1 MVGGEPSSVTPPTAP
16 RHTGRAKEARG
27 TASQPPKFIGRE
39 ETYLASS
46 DDPLAYGRVSVILAA
61 HDSKG
66 RECCIKLFKERLE
79 SISQRH
85 DLFSELAAA
94 RRLQHPSILPVVDFG
109 EHAESGRV
117 FLVMPLCKRGNLEAL
132 LSAKSFVP
140 LHEAIPI
147 LDALAGAIDYAH
159 QSGFV
164 HGDIK
169 LANILLADAPDRPCL
184 SDFGMAKY
192 YVNTTTER
200 MRNLTAPKP
209 RSGHT
214 TYVIISKGGSLSYL
228 SPEQVSLG
236 VHSQKSDIYSFA
248 LVAYQLV
255 TGSLPF
261 RESDPF
267 FYQLKAKI
275 EGKIIPPAEANSALS
290 PAVCYALALGLEVDP
305 KRRPDSARE
314 LVAFLRGDREIP
326 CSALSP
332 RGPLATADSKK
343 AVFVVHGHEHGV
355 RETIARFLE
364 RLGLEPIMIMEKP
377 GEGRTIIE
385 QIEHYANV
393 AAAVV
398 IMTAD
403 DLGTAKQAASGPQPR
418 ARQNVVLELGYFIG
432 KLGRDR
438 TAVLCEPGVEVPS
451 DFGGVVYH
459 TLDSEG
465 AWRLRLARSLAAMSL
480 PVDIRSLVS

>member
-1 MVGGEPSSVTPPTAP
+1 
-16 RHTGRAKEARG
+16 
-27 TASQPPKFIGRE
+27 
-39 ETYLASS
+39 
-46 DDPLAYGRVSVILAA
+46 VILAA
-61 HDSKG
+61 RDSKG

-79 SISQRH
+79 SISERH
-85 DLFSELAAA
+85 DLFSELNAA
-94 RRLQHPSILPVVDFG
+94 RQLKHPNILPVLDFG
-109 EHAESGRV
+109 EHAESGRA
-117 FLVMPLCKRGNLEAL
+117 FLVMPLCKRGNLEGIL
-132 LSAKSFVP
+132 RAKSFLP

-169 LANILLADAPDRPCL
+169 LANILLADSPDRPCL

-192 YVNTTTER
+192 FVNTTSER
-200 MRNLTAPKP
+200 MRNLQTPKP
-209 RSGHT
+209 KRRQST
-214 TYVIISKGGSLSYL
+214 QLIISKGGTVSYL

-236 VHSQKSDIYSFA
+236 IHSPKSDIYSFA
-248 LVAYQLV
+248 MVAYELV

-261 RESDPF
+261 REHDPF

-275 EGKIIPPAEANSALS
+275 EGKIVPPAEANSALS
-290 PAVCYALALGLEVDP
+290 RAVCDALTLGLEVDP
-305 KRRPDSARE
+305 KRRPESARE
-314 LVAFLRGDREIP
+314 FVDFIRGDREIP
-326 CSALSP
+326 RRILSP
-332 RGPLATADSKK
+332 PGPSETADSTK

-355 RETIARFLE
+355 RETVARFLE
-364 RLGLEPIMIMEKP
+364 RLGLEPVIIMEQP

-385 QIEHYANV
+385 QIERYSTV

-403 DLGTAKQAASGPQPR
+403 DLGTAKQAAGEPQPR

-438 TAVLCEPGVEVPS
+438 TTVLCEPGVEMPS
-451 DFGGVVYH
+451 DFSGVVYH
-459 TLDSEG
+459 TLDSGG